1 MDLIQYHHA
10 SCFSPRQSTWLDAI
24 RNGQFTTWPGVTVS
38 AVQRYFTKSIAT
50 ALGHLDQNRKNVQS
64 TKVLPTD
71 DTTCCKPEPL
81 PNGKRTHC
89 VYAAIEALPTTSGAV
104 ASDQTGQFPVTSARG
119 MKYVMVVYDYDSNA
133 IIAEPIINRTA
144 KELLR
149 AYTDIHTFLVQR
161 GLRPQLQRLDNEA
174 SNALKTFLHEQEVDF
189 QLVPPGMHR
198 RNAAERAIRTWKNHF
213 IAGLCTTDPHFP
225 LYLWDTL
232 IPQANMT
239 LNLLRTSRINPNL
252 SAYSQLNGN
261 FDFNRT
267 PLAPPGT
274 KIVVHVKPD
283 KRKSWDPHG
292 NTGWYTGPAM
302 EHYRCYRVYVTKTQA
317 YRIADTVEF
326 FPSKVPMPKLSS
338 QDAAQHAARDLIHAL
353 QHPAPAAPFHP
364 MGEAQLT
371 ALRQLA
377 TIFSDALPRVT
388 QTPQTPTPAPP
399 LLAAKVTPLPSQA
412 TPDTPLNDMF
422 EKAEHIVKLPD
433 WFANAVI
440 DPTTGKALE
449 YRELI
454 TNPATKEVWS
464 RSSANE
470 FGRLAQGV
478 GGRIKGTN
486 TMHFIHRHEVP
497 KNKTPTYARFVCD
510 IRPHKAESERTR
522 LTVGGNLIDYPGD
535 TSAPTADITTFKIL
549 VNSVLSTPNAKMC
562 CADVKNFYLNTP
574 MDSPEF
580 MRIPI
585 ALVPEEIIKE
595 YDLHSFVHNDYVY
608 VRIDKGMYGL
618 PQAGILANKLLE
630 KRLGKH
636 GYYQCRHTPGLW
648 RHTSRPISFSLVVDD
663 FAIKYVGKEHVNHL
677 LNLLRRDYEAVSVD
691 WEAAL
696 YCGITCLWD
705 YDNRICELSM
715 PGYIIAVLK
724 KFLHQW
730 SSRAQHSPH
739 RHNPK
744 QYGVTIQLTDEPD
757 LTALLPLEG
766 IKRIQKIVGTLL
778 YYARAVDSTMLVSL
792 SSLASR
798 QSKATERT
806 NQDIDQLLNY
816 CATHPVAILR
826 FHGSDM
832 LLKIH
837 SDAGYLNESKAR
849 SRAGGHFSL
858 GNNPGSPHLDNG
870 PILTPTGILK
880 HVASAASEAE
890 YGGLFVNAKEG
901 TIIRR
906 TLHDMGHP
914 QPATS
919 ITTDNSTANGIAND
933 TIKQQRSRAI
943 DMRYHWIRDRIV
955 QGHYLVEWQPGS
967 ENKADYYTK
976 HHNGAHHQR
985 MRPKYLHCPPAY
997 ANLLPIQS
1005 CEGVL
1010 NPDYTS
1016 SGNPGFRTE
1025 PWFDIN
1031 GLRTPANLLGFKPQ
1045 RFCRLRLLKTLSIT
1059 LN

>member
-1 MDLIQYHHA
+1 VA
-10 SCFSPRQSTWLDAI
+10 
-24 RNGQFTTWPGVTVS
+24 
-38 AVQRYFTKSIAT
+38 
-50 ALGHLDQNRKNVQS
+50 
-64 TKVLPTD
+64 PT
-71 DTTCCKPEPL
+71 
-81 PNGKRTHC
+81 
-89 VYAAIEALPTTSGAV
+89 
-104 ASDQTGQFPVTSARG
+104 
-119 MKYVMVVYDYDSNA
+119 
-133 IIAEPIINRTA
+133 
-144 KELLR
+144 
-149 AYTDIHTFLVQR
+149 
-161 GLRPQLQRLDNEA
+161 
-174 SNALKTFLHEQEVDF
+174 
-189 QLVPPGMHR
+189 
-198 RNAAERAIRTWKNHF
+198 
-213 IAGLCTTDPHFP
+213 
-225 LYLWDTL
+225 
-232 IPQANMT
+232 
-239 LNLLRTSRINPNL
+239 
-252 SAYSQLNGN
+252 
-261 FDFNRT
+261 
-267 PLAPPGT
+267 
-274 KIVVHVKPD
+274 
-283 KRKSWDPHG
+283 
-292 NTGWYTGPAM
+292 
-302 EHYRCYRVYVTKTQA
+302 
-317 YRIADTVEF
+317 
-326 FPSKVPMPKLSS
+326 PK
-338 QDAAQHAARDLIHAL
+338 A
-353 QHPAPAAPFHP
+353 
-364 MGEAQLT
+364 
-371 ALRQLA
+371 
-377 TIFSDALPRVT
+377 
-388 QTPQTPTPAPP
+388 PTPAPE
-399 LLAAKVTPLPSQA
+399 LSAANVTPVPAQT
-412 TPDTPLNDMF
+412 TPDTPLHELF
-422 EKAEHIVKLPD
+422 EKAENIIKIPD

-440 DPTTGKALE
+440 DPTTGKALQ

-454 TNPATKEVWS
+454 SNPATKAVWN

-470 FGRLAQGV
+470 FGRLLQGV

-486 TMHFIHRHEVP
+486 TMKFIHRHQVP

-574 MDSPEF
+574 MDEPEF
-580 MRIPI
+580 MRIPL
-585 ALVPEEIIKE
+585 ALVPEEIIQE
-595 YDLHSFVHNDYVY
+595 YDLHSFVNNDYVY

-648 RHTSRPISFSLVVDD
+648 RHTSRPISFTLVVDD
-663 FAIKYVGKEHVNHL
+663 FAIKYVGLEHVNHL
-677 LNLLRRDYEAVSVD
+677 LALLRRDYEAVSVD

-705 YDNRICELSM
+705 YKNRICELSM

-730 SSRAQHSPH
+730 RRAQNSPH
-739 RHNPK
+739 RHNPV
-744 QYGVTIQLTDEPD
+744 QYGVKVQLTDDPD
-757 LTALLPLEG
+757 MTALLSLEG
-766 IKRIQKIVGTLL
+766 ILRIQKIVGTLL
-778 YYARAVDSTMLVSL
+778 YYARAVDSTMLVTL

-806 NQDIDQLLNY
+806 NQDIDQLLDY
-816 CATHPVAILR
+816 CATHPIAILR

-858 GNNPGSPHLDNG
+858 GNNPENTPLDNG

-890 YGGLFVNAKEG
+890 YGGLFVNGKEG

-914 QPATS
+914 QPATI

-967 ENKADYYTK
+967 ENKADYFTK

-1010 NPDYTS
+1010 NPDSTS
-1016 SGNPGFRTE
+1016 SGNPGSRTE
-1025 PWFDIN
+1025 PWLDPN